1 MMDEDLE
8 LIDRIKG
15 GDKAAFKTLVDK
27 HKKRAYS
34 VVYGIIGDREEAK
47 DILQEAL
54 MKAFYSIGSFRRE
67 SSFYSWLYRIL
78 VNLCKDY
85 IRRKS
90 KAPPLVRA
98 RINDDYQEPE
108 EIEIVDTGKNP
119 KEELLNKE
127 ITNVVGKALKRL
139 PPKQRLAFILRHIN
153 GFSMEE
159 VSDSLRCS
167 RSTCKVHLFRA
178 VRALRKEL
186 DYYRLGV

>member
-1 MMDEDLE
+1 MDEDLE
-8 LIDRIKG
+8 LIDKIIG
-15 GDKAAFKTLVDK
+15 GDKAAYKTLVDK
-27 HKKRAYS
+27 HKKRVYS
-34 VVYGIIGDREEAK
+34 VAYGIIGDREEAK
-47 DILQEAL
+47 DILQEAF

-85 IRRKS
+85 IRKKS
-90 KAPPLVRA
+90 KAPSLIRA
-98 RINDDYQEPE
+98 RINDDYREPE

-139 PPKQRLAFILRHIN
+139 PPKQRLIFILRHIN

-159 VSDSLRCS
+159 ISDSLRCS

-178 VRALRKEL
+178 IRALRKEL
-186 DYYRLGV
+186 DYYK